1 MLKSVQTLLSS
12 IVDYA
17 GLFPPA
23 KLGMQEAMANYAQHQ
38 NSPQNWMLARF
49 VLPITRLEEF
59 KTLAPLFSS
68 TGWSLSI
75 ILAADMK
82 VAIADTLVDQLNQIQ
97 SIQSPEITVTAL
109 ELPPLNASELEKI
122 ASHLPSAL
130 EVFAEIPLSENLEEY
145 LAVLRSTGMAA
156 KVRTGGITVNAFP
169 EPAQLAQF
177 ILSCAAKGVPLKA
190 TAGLHHPLPG
200 KHPVTYEPNAPLAW
214 MQGFLNVAILAALA
228 CQQMASLEAAIDLLG
243 TETISDFDFTAQ
255 GLSWKNKVL
264 DLLTLESTRQHC
276 FRSFGSC
283 SFQEPVDDLRALGLI

>member
-1 MLKSVQTLLSS
+1 MLKSVQTLLSL

-23 KLGMQEAMANYAQHQ
+23 KLGMQAAMANYVQHQ

-49 VLPITRLEEF
+49 VLPISRLEEF

-68 TGWSLSI
+68 TKWSLSI

-82 VAIADTLVDQLNQIQ
+82 VAIADALVDQLNQIQ
-97 SIQSPEITVTAL
+97 SIQLPGITVTAL
-109 ELPPLNASELEKI
+109 ELPPLPASDLEKI
-122 ASHLPSAL
+122 ASHLPQKL
-130 EVFAEIPLSENLEEY
+130 EIFAEIPLSGNLEEY

-156 KVRTGGITVNAFP
+156 KVRTGGITANAFP
-169 EPAQLAQF
+169 EPAQLGQF
-177 ILSCAAKGVPLKA
+177 ILSCTEKGVPFKA

-200 KHPVTYEPNAPLAW
+200 KHAVTYEPNAPLAW

-228 CQQMASLEAAIDLLG
+228 EQQMVSLKDAIDLLN
-243 TETISDFDFTAQ
+243 TDTIYAFDFTTQ

-264 DLLTLESTRQHC
+264 DLSALESPRRHC

-283 SFQEPVDDLRALGLI
+283 SFQEPVSDLQQLGLI